1 VSHGCELAGGT
12 YTALNYPKSTS
23 TQALGINNNGEIV
36 GSYTDANGGMHGFHY
51 ANGEWTSID
60 DPSGIG
66 ITLVNGINDNGVI
79 VGFITISSTVNTG
92 FVGTPQD

>member
-1 VSHGCELAGGT
+1 
-12 YTALNYPKSTS
+12 
-23 TQALGINNNGEIV
+23 